1 MSFLTHR
8 PRRPRSRTGARGAA
22 RPPAAPA
29 RRFAPLRGL
38 ARATLVALALAL
50 ASVAGPAQ
58 AQTLDEY
65 TAKALFLVRF
75 MQFGD
80 WPESAFA
87 GREAPFTLCIAG
99 RDPFG
104 AALAQH
110 EGKPV
115 PRHNRPLRV
124 RRGVAADELA
134 GCHMLFVAE
143 SEERRTSVY
152 VRAAGDNPVL
162 LVSDIEGFP
171 EAGGAIGLYI
181 VDSRP
186 KFDVNLAA
194 AGRGGIRIPS
204 QVLNL
209 ARNVV
214 GARRAP

>member
-1 MSFLTHR
+1 MNLLPH
-8 PRRPRSRTGARGAA
+8 RSRPPRERTVVRARRTHGRSRLRALA
-22 RPPAAPA
+22 RTALVVLACGLGIITAVPA
-29 RRFAPLRGL
+29 R
-38 ARATLVALALAL
+38 
-50 ASVAGPAQ
+50 

-75 MQFGD
+75 MQFGE
-80 WPESAFA
+80 WPETAFP
-87 GREAPFTLCIAG
+87 GREAPFVLCIAG

-104 AALAQH
+104 AALAPH
-110 EGKPV
+110 EGKPL
-115 PRHNRPLRV
+115 PRQNRPLRV
-124 RRGVAADELA
+124 RRGVAADDLA

-143 SEERRTSVY
+143 SEERRMSVY
-152 VRAAGDNPVL
+152 VRAAGDAPVL

-186 KFDVNLAA
+186 KFDVNVAA

-214 GARRAP
+214 GARRTQ